1 MATKDIAA
9 AFERTERVLRAR
21 PSVGDHADEPATA
34 RWDGGVRF
42 QIDDGHGR
50 TLVTDLTAALGGQ
63 NEAPSPGWL
72 VRAGLA
78 ACLATCT
85 AAVAARE
92 GVELSMLEVEARSR
106 TDARGLVGVTNADGA
121 TVDPGPRDLE
131 LAVRIVAPG
140 VDAARLA
147 ALVARADAISPVSAA
162 LRLARPVAVTVEAAG

>member
-1 MATKDIAA
+1 MAAKDIAA
-9 AFERTERVLRAR
+9 AFERSERVLRAR
-21 PSVGDHADEPATA
+21 PSAGDHVDQPATA

-50 TLVTDLTAALGGQ
+50 AVITDLPAALGGQ

-92 GVELSMLEVEARSR
+92 GVELSVLEVEARGRS
-106 TDARGLVGVTNADGA
+106 DVRGLVGVTH
-121 TVDPGPRDLE
+121 
-131 LAVRIVAPG
+131 
-140 VDAARLA
+140 
-147 ALVARADAISPVSAA
+147 
-162 LRLARPVAVTVEAAG
+162 